1 MVGGTEGADARARE
15 RLWSLA
21 RCGFLI
27 GIAGAVALNG
37 AASSFDNS
45 GDRPAGLP
53 TEEGNMKSSRFM
65 ASWHGCGTCACWS
78 CDFLSCCAMPL
89 GADRGGG
96 LALAAGGGGII
107 SLSLLGV
114 LGANLRQSAVLAGAR
129 DGTRVAKLERMA
141 YPLLRS
147 SSARRMFMA
156 INRQVRFSM
165 RSAFGSCVFAREYS
179 FHICVPSGSF
189 FCISSGDSALGVL
202 PASLPNAGNIAS
214 WSMPRRALSSA
225 VETSMAPSGTA
236 KSMECRRVVPSA
248 VGRWECALTTAMM

>member
-53 TEEGNMKSSRFM
+53 TEEGNIKSSRFM
-65 ASWHGCGTCACWS
+65 ASWGGCGTCACWS

-96 LALAAGGGGII
+96 LAPAAGGGII
-107 SLSLLGV
+107 SLSLLCMPSCPNLHQRRV
-114 LGANLRQSAVLAGAR
+114 LAVARGRYAGSEAGANGGIRTLYCDPAR
-129 DGTRVAKLERMA
+129 LDASSW
-141 YPLLRS
+141 P
-147 SSARRMFMA
+147 SSARSGSPCA
-156 INRQVRFSM
+156 LHSAAASLLVNTASISAYPAG
-165 RSAFGSCVFAREYS
+165 RSSASPLATRRLAWCPHHCQMLGISRPGACPGGHCRRRWRPPWRSLAQQTPCNISRS
-179 FHICVPSGSF
+179 VPS
-189 FCISSGDSALGVL
+189 L
-202 PASLPNAGNIAS
+202 
-214 WSMPRRALSSA
+214 WA
-225 VETSMAPSGTA
+225 VVS
-236 KSMECRRVVPSA
+236 VP
-248 VGRWECALTTAMM
+248 